1 MSLTSGKQKT
11 AAAGAVTA
19 TLVGTALLA
28 YGLHRQLPAHALAGV
43 AACMV
48 GLTLIILITVRRW
61 ITTTSAERARLA
73 VDQAA
78 AQEEKATYFAAKA
91 ALENEQ
97 QRLHRDLTA
106 ERAALAKRVKV
117 EREQMRREFEEDRA
131 ELVSRTMEATVQM
144 FHDGRFAPEERKR
157 STVIAFP
164 RQHPEAEQERTRER
178 GHGVVGP

>member
-19 TLVGTALLA
+19 SLVGTALIA
-28 YGLHRQLPAHALAGV
+28 NGLHHQLPAHALAGV

-48 GLTLIILITVRRW
+48 GLTLVILITVRRW
-61 ITTTSAERARLA
+61 ITATGAERARLA
-73 VDQAA
+73 ADQAA
-78 AQEEKATYFAAKA
+78 AQEEKATYLAAKA

-106 ERAALAKRVKV
+106 ERVALAKRVKV
-117 EREQMRREFEEDRA
+117 EREAMRREFEENRA
-131 ELVSRTMEATVQM
+131 QLVSETMEATFRM
-144 FHDGRFAPEERKR
+144 IHEGKFAPEERKR